1 MIKAFA
7 VVSSLSCENRYCF
20 DGDWASTGP
29 PPSLGPP
36 SPSRRLAGVRV
47 AAAVVLDRIGVAGIV
62 SSSSKSTTVLD
73 VDTAKYLNI

>member
-7 VVSSLSCENRYCF
+7 VVSSLAVISSLSCENRNRF

-36 SPSRRLAGVRV
+36 SPSRRFKHLNFFTHFFRHFEVSGFWDFYLAFNDL
-47 AAAVVLDRIGVAGIV
+47 VVTI
-62 SSSSKSTTVLD
+62 
-73 VDTAKYLNI
+73 